1 MTNGSAVTRAGNTRD
16 NENVVT
22 RAANTRNNDNATSG
36 AGSTRNNENAVP
48 GGGDTRNNGSAVT
61 RAANTRNNDNA
72 VSGAGDT
79 RNNGSAVSGGE
90 GARSN
95 SAVSGAGITRSNDS
109 ATSRAEGTRNNDNAV
124 SGGGDTRDNE
134 NVVTRAANTRNNDN
148 AVSGAGDTRNNQ
160 NTTSTAHIEKYYNKF
175 NEDHRLTT
183 RHGIVE
189 FTVTMQAIEDC
200 AEELRLARG
209 DTRHNDNATSLA
221 EGALTRH
228 NQNVVTSDEITRNN
242 DSTTSDAGVTL
253 HNNNP
258 PSLAEGALTRHSNNV
273 VSTPGV
279 TLHSNNVV
287 SSAEGALHNDNASS
301 PAEGALTRHNQNVV
315 SAPGVALHNQNVV
328 SAPGVAL
335 HNQNPSPLPL
345 KIADIG
351 AGTGRYSIALAQK
364 GYDVTAVELVKRN
377 LEVLRSKHQNVKTWQ
392 GDARNLHFLPDNTFD
407 ITLLFGPLYHL
418 HGTEEKLKAIKEA
431 MRITKKGGKILIAYV
446 MNEYSVISYCFK
458 THHWQEVAQKN
469 GITADFHTISAPD
482 ELYDYVRLSDI
493 NELNQLAG
501 LKRQKIIAPDG
512 PADYMRRELNEMSDS
527 EFQAF
532 IDFQKANCARPEL
545 LGASSHIVDICTF

>member
-1 MTNGSAVTRAGNTRD
+1 MTESNNATSGGD
-16 NENVVT
+16 
-22 RAANTRNNDNATSG
+22 NTRNNANAT
-36 AGSTRNNENAVP
+36 P
-48 GGGDTRNNGSAVT
+48 GDG
-61 RAANTRNNDNA
+61 
-72 VSGAGDT
+72 
-79 RNNGSAVSGGE
+79 
-90 GARSN
+90 
-95 SAVSGAGITRSNDS
+95 GITQ
-109 ATSRAEGTRNNDNAV
+109 NN
-124 SGGGDTRDNE
+124 
-134 NVVTRAANTRNNDN
+134 
-148 AVSGAGDTRNNQ
+148 

-200 AEELRLARG
+200 AEELRLSRG
-209 DTRHNDNATSLA
+209 DA
-221 EGALTRH
+221 
-228 NQNVVTSDEITRNN
+228 
-242 DSTTSDAGVTL
+242 
-253 HNNNP
+253 
-258 PSLAEGALTRHSNNV
+258 RHSNNV
-273 VSTPGV
+273 TLLAEGTP
-279 TLHSNNVV
+279 TLHSNNVN
-287 SSAEGALHNDNASS
+287 S
-301 PAEGALTRHNQNVV
+301 T
-315 SAPGVALHNQNVV
+315 
-328 SAPGVAL
+328 
-335 HNQNPSPLPL
+335 PL

-364 GYDVTAVELVKRN
+364 GYDVTAVELVKHN

-418 HGTEEKLKAIKEA
+418 HGTEEKLKAIKET

-469 GITADFHTISAPD
+469 GLTEDFHTISTPD

-493 NELNQLAG
+493 NNLNQLAG

-512 PADYMRRELNEMSDS
+512 PADYMRRELNEMSAA

>member
-1 MTNGSAVTRAGNTRD
+1 MT
-16 NENVVT
+16 
-22 RAANTRNNDNATSG
+22 
-36 AGSTRNNENAVP
+36 
-48 GGGDTRNNGSAVT
+48 
-61 RAANTRNNDNA
+61 
-72 VSGAGDT
+72 
-79 RNNGSAVSGGE
+79 NGSAVSGGE
-90 GARSN
+90 
-95 SAVSGAGITRSNDS
+95 
-109 ATSRAEGTRNNDNAV
+109 
-124 SGGGDTRDNE
+124 DTRDNE
-134 NVVTRAANTRNNDN
+134 NVVTRAANTRNNGSAVSTAGGTRDNENAVTRAGDTRNNNNAVTYAANTRSNDGATSGGGDTRDNDN
-148 AVSGAGDTRNNQ
+148 AVTGVANTRSNDGATSGGGDSRNNGSATSRAGDTRNNQ

-189 FTVTMQAIEDC
+189 FTVTMKAIEDC

-209 DTRHNDNATSLA
+209 DTRHNDNA
-221 EGALTRH
+221 
-228 NQNVVTSDEITRNN
+228 
-242 DSTTSDAGVTL
+242 
-253 HNNNP
+253 
-258 PSLAEGALTRHSNNV
+258 PSLAEGALTLHNQNV
-273 VSTPGV
+273 T
-279 TLHSNNVV
+279 
-287 SSAEGALHNDNASS
+287 SAGALTQHNNNASS
-301 PAEGALTRHNQNVV
+301 PAEGALTRHNQNVTSAGGVALHNQNIV
-315 SAPGVALHNQNVV
+315 SSPGVALHNQNPP
-328 SAPGVAL
+328 SLAEGAL
-335 HNQNPSPLPL
+335 TRHNQNPSPLPL

-469 GITADFHTISAPD
+469 GLTADFHTISSPD

>member
-1 MTNGSAVTRAGNTRD
+1 MTNDNAVTGAGDTRNNGNAVSRAGITRNNKNVVSGARNTRNNKNAVSRAGNTRD
-16 NENVVT
+16 NGSAVSRAGDTRDNDNAVS
-22 RAANTRNNDNATSG
+22 RAANTRNNDNATS
-36 AGSTRNNENAVP
+36 R
-48 GGGDTRNNGSAVT
+48 
-61 RAANTRNNDNA
+61 
-72 VSGAGDT
+72 
-79 RNNGSAVSGGE
+79 
-90 GARSN
+90 
-95 SAVSGAGITRSNDS
+95 AGITRD
-109 ATSRAEGTRNNDNAV
+109 
-124 SGGGDTRDNE
+124 
-134 NVVTRAANTRNNDN
+134 
-148 AVSGAGDTRNNQ
+148 NQ

-209 DTRHNDNATSLA
+209 DTRHNDNATSAGGVTLNNNNATSPA

-228 NQNVVTSDEITRNN
+228 NQNVVTSDGITRNN
-242 DSTTSDAGVTL
+242 DSTVSGAAITRNNDSTVSGAAITRDNGSTVTDAGVTRDNGNVVSAPAVTL

-258 PSLAEGALTRHSNNV
+258 TSLAEGALTRHSNNV
-273 VSTPGV
+273 VSPSAGAL

-287 SSAEGALHNDNASS
+287 SSAEGALHND
-301 PAEGALTRHNQNVV
+301 
-315 SAPGVALHNQNVV
+315 SAT
-328 SAPGVAL
+328 
-335 HNQNPSPLPL
+335 SPLPL

-377 LEVLRSKHQNVKTWQ
+377 LEILRSKHQNVKTWQ

-418 HGTEEKLKAIKEA
+418 HGTEEKLKALKEA

-469 GITADFHTISAPD
+469 GLTADFHTISAPD

-493 NELNQLAG
+493 NDLNQLAG

>member
-1 MTNGSAVTRAGNTRD
+1 MT
-16 NENVVT
+16 
-22 RAANTRNNDNATSG
+22 
-36 AGSTRNNENAVP
+36 
-48 GGGDTRNNGSAVT
+48 
-61 RAANTRNNDNA
+61 
-72 VSGAGDT
+72 
-79 RNNGSAVSGGE
+79 NGSAVSGGE
-90 GARSN
+90 
-95 SAVSGAGITRSNDS
+95 
-109 ATSRAEGTRNNDNAV
+109 
-124 SGGGDTRDNE
+124 DTRDNE
-134 NVVTRAANTRNNDN
+134 NVVTRAANTRNNGSAVSTAGGTRDNENAVTRAGDTRNNNNAVTYAANTRSNDGATSGGGDTRDNDN
-148 AVSGAGDTRNNQ
+148 AVTGVANTRSNDGATSGGGDSRNNGSATSRAGDTRNNQ

-221 EGALTRH
+221 EGALTLHNQNVTSAGALTRH
-228 NQNVVTSDEITRNN
+228 NQNVVS
-242 DSTTSDAGVTL
+242 A
-253 HNNNP
+253 
-258 PSLAEGALTRHSNNV
+258 
-273 VSTPGV
+273 PGV
-279 TLHSNNVV
+279 
-287 SSAEGALHNDNASS
+287 
-301 PAEGALTRHNQNVV
+301 TRHNQNVV

-328 SAPGVAL
+328 STPDIAL

-532 IDFQKANCARPEL
+532 IDFQKANCAHPEL

>member
-1 MTNGSAVTRAGNTRD
+1 MTNGSAVSGGEDTRDNENVVTRAANTRNNGSAVSTAGGTRD

-22 RAANTRNNDNATSG
+22 RAANTRNNDNATSRAERDNG
-36 AGSTRNNENAVP
+36 NAV
-48 GGGDTRNNGSAVT
+48 TH
-61 RAANTRNNDNA
+61 AANTRNNNNA
-72 VSGAGDT
+72 TS
-79 RNNGSAVSGGE
+79 R
-90 GARSN
+90 
-95 SAVSGAGITRSNDS
+95 AGITRSNDS
-109 ATSRAEGTRNNDNAV
+109 ATSRAERDNGNAVPGVANTRSNDGATSGAGDTRNNDNAV
-124 SGGGDTRDNE
+124 TRAGDTRN
-134 NVVTRAANTRNNDN
+134 NNNAVTYAANTRNNDN

-221 EGALTRH
+221 EGALTLHNQNVTSAGALTRH

-258 PSLAEGALTRHSNNV
+258 PSLAEGALTLHSNNV

-287 SSAEGALHNDNASS
+287 SSAEGALHNNNPTSL
-301 PAEGALTRHNQNVV
+301 AEGALTR
-315 SAPGVALHNQNVV
+315 
-328 SAPGVAL
+328 

>member
-1 MTNGSAVTRAGNTRD
+1 MSESVVTNGSAVPGGEDTRD
-16 NENVVT
+16 NENAVSGGGITRNNDSAVSRAGITRNNKNVVSGARNT
-22 RAANTRNNDNATSG
+22 RNNKNAVSRAANTRNNDNATSR
-36 AGSTRNNENAVP
+36 AGI
-48 GGGDTRNNGSAVT
+48 
-61 RAANTRNNDNA
+61 TRNNDNA
-72 VSGAGDT
+72 VTHAANTRNNINATSHAGDT
-79 RNNGSAVSGGE
+79 RNN
-90 GARSN
+90 
-95 SAVSGAGITRSNDS
+95 DS
-109 ATSRAEGTRNNDNAV
+109 ATSRTGITRDNGSAVTGAGNTRGNDNAV
-124 SGGGDTRDNE
+124 S
-134 NVVTRAANTRNNDN
+134 RAGITLH
-148 AVSGAGDTRNNQ
+148 NQ
-160 NTTSTAHIEKYYNKF
+160 NATSTAHIEKYYNKF

-209 DTRHNDNATSLA
+209 DTRHNDNATSAGGVTLNNNNATSLA
-221 EGALTRH
+221 EGALTRHNQNVVSSDEITRNNDSTVSGAAVTLHNNNATTLAEDALTRH

-242 DSTTSDAGVTL
+242 DSTVSGAAITRDNGSAVT
-253 HNNNP
+253 
-258 PSLAEGALTRHSNNV
+258 GGDVTRD
-273 VSTPGV
+273 
-279 TLHSNNVV
+279 
-287 SSAEGALHNDNASS
+287 ND
-301 PAEGALTRHNQNVV
+301 NVV
-315 SAPGVALHNQNVV
+315 SAPAVTLHND
-328 SAPGVAL
+328 SST
-335 HNQNPSPLPL
+335 SPLPL

-377 LEVLRSKHQNVKTWQ
+377 LEILRSKHQNVKTWQ

-469 GITADFHTISAPD
+469 GLTADFHTISAPD

-512 PADYMRRELNEMSDS
+512 PADYMRRELNEMSAT

>member
-1 MTNGSAVTRAGNTRD
+1 MTNGSAVSGGEDTRD

-36 AGSTRNNENAVP
+36 AEGTRNNENAV
-48 GGGDTRNNGSAVT
+48 TR
-61 RAANTRNNDNA
+61 
-72 VSGAGDT
+72 AGDT
-79 RNNGSAVSGGE
+79 RNN
-90 GARSN
+90 N
-95 SAVSGAGITRSNDS
+95 
-109 ATSRAEGTRNNDNAV
+109 NAV
-124 SGGGDTRDNE
+124 TY
-134 NVVTRAANTRNNDN
+134 AANTRNNDN

-221 EGALTRH
+221 EGALTLH
-228 NQNVVTSDEITRNN
+228 NQNVTS
-242 DSTTSDAGVTL
+242 AGGVAL
-253 HNNNP
+253 HNQNIVSSPGVALHNQNAT
-258 PSLAEGALTRHSNNV
+258 SLAEGALTRHSNNV

-301 PAEGALTRHNQNVV
+301 LAEGALTRHNNNPP
-315 SAPGVALHNQNVV
+315 SLAAGALTR
-328 SAPGVAL
+328 
-335 HNQNPSPLPL
+335 HNQNPSLLPI

-469 GITADFHTISAPD
+469 GLTADFHTISAPD

>member
-1 MTNGSAVTRAGNTRD
+1 MTESNNATSHAEDV
-16 NENVVT
+16 
-22 RAANTRNNDNATSG
+22 RNNAYATSG
-36 AGSTRNNENAVP
+36 AGGIVQNNNA
-48 GGGDTRNNGSAVT
+48 
-61 RAANTRNNDNA
+61 
-72 VSGAGDT
+72 
-79 RNNGSAVSGGE
+79 
-90 GARSN
+90 
-95 SAVSGAGITRSNDS
+95 
-109 ATSRAEGTRNNDNAV
+109 
-124 SGGGDTRDNE
+124 
-134 NVVTRAANTRNNDN
+134 
-148 AVSGAGDTRNNQ
+148 
-160 NTTSTAHIEKYYNKF
+160 TSTAHIEKYYNKF

-189 FTVTMQAIEDC
+189 FSVTMQAIEDC
-200 AEELRLARG
+200 AEELRLSRG
-209 DTRHNDNATSLA
+209 ETRHSNNATSLA
-221 EGALTRH
+221 E
-228 NQNVVTSDEITRNN
+228 V
-242 DSTTSDAGVTL
+242 
-253 HNNNP
+253 
-258 PSLAEGALTRHSNNV
+258 
-273 VSTPGV
+273 
-279 TLHSNNVV
+279 
-287 SSAEGALHNDNASS
+287 
-301 PAEGALTRHNQNVV
+301 
-315 SAPGVALHNQNVV
+315 APTLHNQNAT
-328 SAPGVAL
+328 S
-335 HNQNPSPLPL
+335 LPL

-469 GITADFHTISAPD
+469 GLTADFHTISVPD

-493 NELNQLAG
+493 NDLNQLAG

-512 PADYMRRELNEMSDS
+512 PADYMRRELNEMSDA

-532 IDFQKANCARPEL
+532 IDFQKANCDRPEL

>member
-1 MTNGSAVTRAGNTRD
+1 MTNDNAVSGGEDTRD
-16 NENVVT
+16 NENAVSGDGITRNNGNAVAGAGDT
-22 RAANTRNNDNATSG
+22 RDNDNAVSRAANTRNNDNATS
-36 AGSTRNNENAVP
+36 R
-48 GGGDTRNNGSAVT
+48 
-61 RAANTRNNDNA
+61 
-72 VSGAGDT
+72 AGDT
-79 RNNGSAVSGGE
+79 RNNANAVTHAADTRDNDNATS
-90 GARSN
+90 R
-95 SAVSGAGITRSNDS
+95 AGITRD
-109 ATSRAEGTRNNDNAV
+109 
-124 SGGGDTRDNE
+124 
-134 NVVTRAANTRNNDN
+134 
-148 AVSGAGDTRNNQ
+148 NQ

-209 DTRHNDNATSLA
+209 DTRHNDNATSAGGVTLNNNNATTLA

-242 DSTTSDAGVTL
+242 DSTVSGAAITRDNGSAVT
-253 HNNNP
+253 
-258 PSLAEGALTRHSNNV
+258 GGDVTRD
-273 VSTPGV
+273 
-279 TLHSNNVV
+279 
-287 SSAEGALHNDNASS
+287 ND
-301 PAEGALTRHNQNVV
+301 NVV
-315 SAPGVALHNQNVV
+315 SAPAVTLHND
-328 SAPGVAL
+328 SST
-335 HNQNPSPLPL
+335 SPLPL

-418 HGTEEKLKAIKEA
+418 HGTEEKLKAITEA

-469 GITADFHTISAPD
+469 GLTADFHTISAPD

-493 NELNQLAG
+493 NDLNQLAG

>member
-1 MTNGSAVTRAGNTRD
+1 MSESVVTNDSAVSGGEDTRD

-36 AGSTRNNENAVP
+36 AG
-48 GGGDTRNNGSAVT
+48 DTRNNDNAVT
-61 RAANTRNNDNA
+61 YAANTRNNDNA
-72 VSGAGDT
+72 VSGAG
-79 RNNGSAVSGGE
+79 
-90 GARSN
+90 
-95 SAVSGAGITRSNDS
+95 I
-109 ATSRAEGTRNNDNAV
+109 
-124 SGGGDTRDNE
+124 TRDNQ
-134 NVVTRAANTRNNDN
+134 N
-148 AVSGAGDTRNNQ
+148 A
-160 NTTSTAHIEKYYNKF
+160 TSTAHIEKYYNKF

-189 FTVTMQAIEDC
+189 FTVTMKAIEDC

-209 DTRHNDNATSLA
+209 DTRHNDNAPSLA
-221 EGALTRH
+221 EGALTLHNQNVTSAGALTQHNNNASSLAEGALTRHSNNVVSHSAGALTRH

-242 DSTTSDAGVTL
+242 GSAVSDAGVTL

-258 PSLAEGALTRHSNNV
+258 PSLAEGALTR
-273 VSTPGV
+273 
-279 TLHSNNVV
+279 
-287 SSAEGALHNDNASS
+287 
-301 PAEGALTRHNQNVV
+301 
-315 SAPGVALHNQNVV
+315 
-328 SAPGVAL
+328 

-392 GDARNLHFLPDNTFD
+392 GDARNLHFLPNNTFD

-469 GITADFHTISAPD
+469 GLTADFHTISAPD